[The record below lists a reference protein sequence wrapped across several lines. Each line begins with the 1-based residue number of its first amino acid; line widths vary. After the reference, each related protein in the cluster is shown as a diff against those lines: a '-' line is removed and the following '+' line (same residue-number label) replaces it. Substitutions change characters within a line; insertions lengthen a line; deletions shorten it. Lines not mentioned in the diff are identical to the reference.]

1 MYTIV
6 EAILFIVLII
16 CAGSMDSPNMVLPCI
31 GVFVSA
37 IGLLI
42 MSRLEGYR

>member
-6 EAILFIVLII
+6 ETILFIVLII
-16 CAGSMDSPNMVLPCI
+16 CAGSMDSASMVLPCI

-37 IGLLI
+37 VGLLN
-42 MSRLEGYR
+42 MSRL